1 MKSTRCLDGAQG
13 SWKEWPVDEAEGR
26 GSAAGTPQAFV
37 YFLFFWMVED
47 VVCCKHYCEKINW
60 YFLRN
65 EERSDECRGK

>member
-1 MKSTRCLDGAQG
+1 MVPKVA
-13 SWKEWPVDEAEGR
+13 GR
-26 GSAAGTPQAFV
+26 SGQWMRQKGEDLQLELKAFV

-47 VVCCKHYCEKINW
+47 VVRCKRYCEKINW

>member
-1 MKSTRCLDGAQG
+1 MRQ
-13 SWKEWPVDEAEGR
+13 KEEDLQLELK
-26 GSAAGTPQAFV
+26 AFV

-47 VVCCKHYCEKINW
+47 VVRCKRYCEKINW